1 MHFWSDT
8 QLRTIVIV
16 SLFSSVLGFCALVG
30 VARYKGLDPIHL
42 TGDSKAYVIL
52 ANNII
57 NHGVYSVSMT
67 EPFSPESF
75 RAPGYPAFL
84 SILFTIV
91 PWPLAALFVHALI
104 SGLAPILLY
113 LFARPFHE
121 RAAFW
126 AAILFSLDPVRL
138 FLAASFLTD
147 SLFVVL
153 FFTSLV
159 ALEKGK
165 ESTKFLVLSALFLG
179 LAILV
184 RPIAQFL
191 PLLYAAYLLATIQP
205 VRKAALM
212 GLLLVAVAYLVVA
225 PWAYRNHRLFDSWNV
240 SSIGAANLAIYN
252 APEFLKWSP
261 DAHAEARLASFQLE
275 QNALPY
281 HEALSLARSDVFVST
296 FRDVIRGHE
305 FSYLVFHVVKTIPF
319 FVTDGLRDTIRLFD
333 VDIGTMPN
341 ISGALMRGDIALL
354 LTYVLS
360 GGLPIALLVLGSG
373 FWSLVSVLFVSEA
386 VRSFIRR
393 DLFPLFLTLLVCYF
407 AFLTGPVSNARYRLP
422 IEGFI
427 FFLGA
432 LELYQWHSVRRS
444 AVRDENN

>member
-8 QLRTIVIV
+8 RLRTIVIV
-16 SLFSSVLGFCALVG
+16 SLLSSVLGFCALVG
-30 VARYKGLDPIHL
+30 LARYQGLDPVHL

-57 NHGVYSVSMT
+57 YHDVYSVSPS
-67 EPFSPESF
+67 EPFHPESF
-75 RAPGYPAFL
+75 RSPGYPAFL
-84 SILFTIV
+84 SLLFTIV
-91 PWPLAALFVHALI
+91 PWPLVALFVHALV
-104 SGLAPILLY
+104 SGFAPILLY
-113 LFARPFHE
+113 LFARNFHE

-126 AAILFSLDPVRL
+126 AAVLFSLDPVRL

-153 FFTSLV
+153 FFASLV

-165 ESTKFLVLSALFLG
+165 ESRKYLIVSALFLG

-191 PLLYAAYLLATIQP
+191 PLLYAAYLLVTIRP
-205 VRKAALM
+205 MRKAALM
-212 GLLLVAVAYLVVA
+212 GLLLIALAYLVVA

-240 SSIGAANLAIYN
+240 SSVGTANLAIYN

-261 DAHAEARLASFQLE
+261 NPEAEARLAAFQAE
-275 QNALPY
+275 QAALPY

-305 FSYLVFHVVKTIPF
+305 ISYVFFHLVKTIPF
-319 FVTDGLRDTIRLFD
+319 FITDGLRDTIRLFQI
-333 VDIGTMPN
+333 DIGAMPN
-341 ISGALMRGDIALL
+341 ISGALMRGDVALL
-354 LTYVLS
+354 LTYLLS

-373 FWSLVSVLFVSEA
+373 FWTLATLLFATESVRAL
-386 VRSFIRR
+386 IRR
-393 DLFPLFLTLLVCYF
+393 DLFLLFLTLLVCYF
-407 AFLTGPVSNARYRLP
+407 ALLTGPVSNARYRLP
-422 IEGFI
+422 IEGLI
-427 FFLGA
+427 FFLST
-432 LELYQWHSVRRS
+432 LEIYWWHSVRRG
-444 AVRDENN
+444 AIREND